1 MYDVEL
7 VREIL
12 RQILEAGK
20 RIERRFSPMRHPD
33 DFLATDDGLD
43 RLDAICMMLIA
54 IGESLK
60 NLDKLTNGA
69 LLARYPA
76 VDWKGAKGA
85 RDIISHH
92 YFDLN
97 AEAVFGICRND
108 IPTLTATVEKMIEE
122 LNANA
127 AGEDA
132 GCGAG
137 R

>member
-7 VREIL
+7 VCEIL
-12 RQILEAGK
+12 HQIREASR
-20 RIERRFSPMRHPD
+20 RIERRFAPVQRPD
-33 DFLATDDGLD
+33 DFLANDDGLD

-60 NLDKLTNGA
+60 NLDKITSGELLTK
-69 LLARYPA
+69 YPD

-97 AEAVFGICRND
+97 AEAVFGICRKD
-108 IPTLTATVEKMIEE
+108 IPTLTVTIERMM
-122 LNANA
+122 
-127 AGEDA
+127 EDICQNP
-132 GCGAG
+132 GSLSM
-137 R
+137 

>member
-1 MYDVEL
+1 MSDVEL
-7 VREIL
+7 VLEIL
-12 RQILEAGK
+12 RQIHEAGK
-20 RIERRFSPMRHPD
+20 RIERRFFPVRHPD
-33 DFLATDDGLD
+33 DFLVTDDGLD

-60 NLDKLTNGA
+60 NLDKQTNGE
-69 LLARYPA
+69 LLVKYPG

-108 IPTLTATVEKMIEE
+108 IPTLTATVEKMIVD
-122 LNANA
+122 LSH
-127 AGEDA
+127 
-132 GCGAG
+132 GAVS
-137 R
+137 

>member
-20 RIERRFSPMRHPD
+20 RIERRFSTVRHSD

-60 NLDKLTNGA
+60 NLDKLTNGE
-69 LLARYPA
+69 LLAKYPD

-97 AEAVFGICRND
+97 AEAVYGICMND
-108 IPTLTATVEKMIEE
+108 VPTLTATVESMIVD
-122 LNANA
+122 LNPN
-127 AGEDA
+127 
-132 GCGAG
+132 
-137 R
+137 

>member
-7 VREIL
+7 INEIL

-20 RIERRFSPMRHPD
+20 RIERRFSAVQHSD
-33 DFLATDDGLD
+33 DFLVTDDGLD

-60 NLDKLTNGA
+60 NLDKLTNGE
-69 LLARYPA
+69 LLTRYPN

-108 IPTLTATVEKMIEE
+108 IPTLTTTVEKMIVD
-122 LNANA
+122 LNL
-127 AGEDA
+127 
-132 GCGAG
+132 
-137 R
+137 

>member
-1 MYDVEL
+1 MYDADL

-12 RQILEAGK
+12 RQVHEAGK
-20 RIERRFSPMRHPD
+20 RIERRFSTIHAPEE
-33 DFLATDDGLD
+33 FLVTEDGLD

-60 NLDKLTNGA
+60 NLDKITGGT
-69 LLARYPA
+69 LLREYPE

-97 AEAVFGICRND
+97 AEVVFGICQGD
-108 IPTLTATVEKMIEE
+108 MKVLVGTVERMIRD
-122 LNANA
+122 LA
-127 AGEDA
+127 
-132 GCGAG
+132 
-137 R
+137 

>member
-1 MYDVEL
+1 MYDEEL
-7 VREIL
+7 VLEIL
-12 RQILEAGK
+12 RQVHEACK
-20 RIERRFSPMRHPD
+20 RIERRFSPVRHPD
-33 DFLATDDGLD
+33 DFLATDEGID

-60 NLDKLTNGA
+60 NLDKLTNGE
-69 LLARYPA
+69 LLARYPG

-108 IPTLTATVEKMIEE
+108 MPSLMATVEKMIED
-122 LNANA
+122 LSR
-127 AGEDA
+127 
-132 GCGAG
+132 GAG
-137 R
+137 S